1 MKMRVCTFAAFAA
14 MLLVSAGLVRAQQQ
28 SADEKAVWKLEHD
41 YWEYVKALDI
51 EKYLSLWHPDFVG
64 WPFSSAQPQ
73 RKDHITDWMKQY
85 TEKGMRL
92 KSYTLEPAA
101 SHATGNLVVTY
112 YLLTYHWTDAQ
123 GQGEPQIFRVTHT
136 WLRTPEGWKIIGG
149 MSARIA
155 SPAGK

>member
-1 MKMRVCTFAAFAA
+1 MKIRVCASVAIAA

-51 EKYLSLWHPDFVG
+51 EKYRSLWHPDFVG

-73 RKDHITDWMKQY
+73 RKDHITDWMKPY

-92 KSYTLEPAA
+92 KTYSIEPAA
-101 SHATGNLVVTY
+101 SQATENLVVTY

-123 GQGEPQIFRVTHT
+123 GHGEPQTFRVTHT
-136 WLRTPEGWKIIGG
+136 WLRTSEGWKIIGG
-149 MSARIA
+149 MSARTTPLA
-155 SPAGK
+155 AK